1 MITNVAQ
8 ERRFGQQEEDKNCAI
23 RFAFIN
29 VCWSFG
35 QCAVKHWG
43 TAEDQMKT
51 HTYTH
56 TLTFCYCLHSIIV
69 SINCSKKNYKLRA
82 YAYSYVVFTQ
92 FTQWHSVHKQLYT
105 QHAEAKRSSIH
116 AWNRSFI
123 RIWFFSSLLFIRFV
137 KCKRILFA
145 DALCF
150 CVRSVF
156 CLAIIQSHKHVVRC
170 KFEVSLNCVL
180 QWKRSPA
187 RAHGSERNQ
196 TL

>member
-1 MITNVAQ
+1 MCVGHSVSVLLST
-8 ERRFGQQEEDKNCAI
+8 EELPKTKWRRI
-23 RFAFIN
+23 
-29 VCWSFG
+29 
-35 QCAVKHWG
+35 H
-43 TAEDQMKT
+43 T
-51 HTYTH
+51 HTHWHFVIVYIRSLYRSTAQRKTISSEHTRIRMWCSHSSHSDTVYTNSCIRNM
-56 TLTFCYCLHSIIV
+56 LKRSGL
-69 SINCSKKNYKLRA
+69 
-82 YAYSYVVFTQ
+82 Q
-92 FTQWHSVHKQLYT
+92 FTRGTVLLFAYD
-105 QHAEAKRSSIH
+105 
-116 AWNRSFI
+116 
-123 RIWFFSSLLFIRFV
+123 FFSSLLFIRFV